1 MLCST
6 TTGSKINFVGFR
18 SGMAVTSG
26 GFMLHRIP
34 RMISISIPKSTS
46 QIVNPTNPT
55 PVLGRDAVYIEMT
68 TWLTVV
74 VAAKFVGVHV

>member
-1 MLCST
+1 
-6 TTGSKINFVGFR
+6 
-18 SGMAVTSG
+18 
-26 GFMLHRIP
+26 MLHRIP